1 MNVCFFWKNLEIGT
15 KVIRFDTIQTSF
27 VPTQTCFIPI
37 YVCFG
42 TKVITIVT
50 NRICFIPTGITFVP
64 KQMSGGSILITLW
77 MMVIGDVPNQICFN
91 PIDVWFVLTR
101 SSFGII
107 LITIVTKHYLVSFLM
122 GKKLIIHLLFLRIN
136 ILFLLLLIGNS
147 NNMDINRSMNHR
159 NLFLQNLYKYRL
171 KMKSF

>member
-1 MNVCFFWKNLEIGT
+1 MIW
-15 KVIRFDTIQTSF
+15 FDTIHASF

-50 NRICFIPTGITFVP
+50 NRICFIPTRITFGT
-64 KQMSGGSILITLW
+64 KQMWDGSRLTTLW
-77 MMVIGDVPNQICFN
+77 MIVISGVSNQICFN
-91 PIDVWFVLTR
+91 PIDVCFVLTQ